1 MSDPWKSLK
10 PEARA
15 LLTQRNYTANSLAER
30 LATSGV
36 EAGELVAAG
45 RGKLADERA
54 GLPRRVMRFVVEGD
68 DRRGANN
75 AGVVIPAGV
84 AHALRVEGSVD
95 AIMVYGTSTQ
105 FDPAFEG
112 RIADG
117 VEKAPLPPE
126 WENYL
131 SSAK

>member
-1 MSDPWKSLK
+1 MVSEIVVEEP
-10 PEARA
+10 ANFA
-15 LLTQRNYTANSLAER
+15 LRPYAHEQWDAMFFVQGN
-30 LATSGV
+30 V
-36 EAGELVAAG
+36 EMILV
-45 RGKLADERA
+45 DERA
-54 GLPRRVMRFVVEGD
+54 GLPRRVMRFIVEGD
-68 DRRGANN
+68 DRRGPNN

-105 FDPAFEG
+105 FEPTFEG

-117 VEKAPLPPE
+117 VERAPLPAE
-126 WENYL
+126 WDAYL